1 MAEIVD
7 EYTDSSWDSE
17 TLTPKVVDH
26 NNTTIG
32 FRVARPHEV
41 ARIHEITVREIG
53 PEVASIE
60 VMQRV
65 YEHDPASMWVV
76 LRGEPG
82 SKGFRIVGTYGYL
95 FLNQEGVALLEDG
108 LLDTRNP
115 PNSVLALPDER
126 PAQIYIWLMVARKLT
141 ALLAP
146 LVIKGF
152 PKARYGGVPLAAR
165 AGTIGGLK
173 SVLPSAILDAQRGS
187 SGVGDVFKIDIARTS
202 VGAKLREAGQRQ

>member
-7 EYTDSSWDSE
+7 EYIDSSWDSE
-17 TLTPKVVDH
+17 TLTLKVVDH

-32 FRVARPHEV
+32 FRAAHPHEV
-41 ARIHEITVREIG
+41 ARVHELTVREIG
-53 PEVASIE
+53 PDVATLE

-65 YEHDPASMWVV
+65 HEHDPNSIWVV
-76 LRGEPG
+76 LRAEAGA
-82 SKGFRIVGTYGYL
+82 KGFRIVGTYGYL
-95 FLNQEGVALLEDG
+95 FLTQEGVDLLDDG

-115 PNSVLALPDER
+115 PNSVLAQPDER
-126 PAQIYIWLMVARKLT
+126 PAKIYIWLMVARKLT

-173 SVLPSAILDAQRGS
+173 SVLPSAILDNQRASG
-187 SGVGDVFKIDIARTS
+187 GVGDVFKIDLARTS
-202 VGAKLREAGQRQ
+202 VGAKLREAEQRQ

>member
-1 MAEIVD
+1 VAEIVD

-32 FRVARPHEV
+32 FRAAHPREV
-41 ARIHEITVREIG
+41 ARIHELTVREIG
-53 PEVASIE
+53 PGVASLD

-65 YEHDPASMWVV
+65 HQHDPNSLWVV
-76 LRGEPG
+76 LRAEAGA
-82 SKGFRIVGTYGYL
+82 KGFRIVGTYGYL
-95 FLNQEGVALLEDG
+95 FLNPEGVAQLEDG
-108 LLDTRNP
+108 VLDTRNP
-115 PNSVLALPDER
+115 PTAVLARPDER

-173 SVLPSAILDAQRGS
+173 SVLPSAIVDGRRAS
-187 SGVGDVFKIDIARTS
+187 SGVGDVFKIDLSRTS
-202 VGAKLREAGQRQ
+202 VGARLRDAGQRQ